1 MYHWITGTV
10 WHAMNAVTPLVQR
23 TLITVSTATGN
34 TAPNV
39 PCAAAGVK
47 KLSVVVAS
55 EAAAIVKNPSVP
67 HASVHALTVKRIFA
81 SVV

>member
-1 MYHWITGTV
+1 MWPATNV
-10 WHAMNAVTPLVQR
+10 VTPLVQR
-23 TLITVSTATGN
+23 TLITVNTATEN

-47 KLSVVVAS
+47 KPSVVVAS
-55 EAAAIVKNPSVP
+55 EAVAIVKNHSVP
-67 HASVHALTVKRIFA
+67 HASVHALTVKKVSA